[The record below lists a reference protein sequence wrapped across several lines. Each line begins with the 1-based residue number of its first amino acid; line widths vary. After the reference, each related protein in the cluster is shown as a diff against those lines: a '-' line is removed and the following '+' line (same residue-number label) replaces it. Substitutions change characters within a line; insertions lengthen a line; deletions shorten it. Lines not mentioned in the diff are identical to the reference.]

1 MNHKTVLENKT
12 RKKDL
17 SLTSNANV
25 YTTFG
30 RSENVFETSELTL
43 TLLYYATHC
52 TLMSF
57 FPGVVSRHESG

>member
-1 MNHKTVLENKT
+1 MTDI
-12 RKKDL
+12 KKIAKNNQKN
-17 SLTSNANV
+17 SFTSNASV

-30 RSENVFETSELTL
+30 KSVNVFETSELTL

-57 FPGVVSRHESG
+57 FPGVVSRQESGW